1 MISPNSAHFS
11 PSNLASCSCSIGAK
25 SVGLVLILMPGSRSG
40 SSKFFTLAACF
51 MMFSREKSLP
61 HCFSTCVIRMATL

>member
-1 MISPNSAHFS
+1 M
-11 PSNLASCSCSIGAK
+11 GAK

-51 MMFSREKSLP
+51 IMFSREKSLP
-61 HCFSTCVIRMATL
+61 HCFSTCVMRMATL